1 MSEQDDPQDRKPT
14 KLVGGDKYGFKKV
27 EQSNYS
33 VLIEE
38 REYEE
43 TIEAEFSI
51 GPVETDAGQ
60 TFEINFEGESGIFS
74 AEDICKFA
82 SLLTRG
88 ISEATGSKLYITD
101 DGRVEIIPF

>member
-1 MSEQDDPQDRKPT
+1 MSEQEDRKPL
-14 KLVGGDKYGFKKV
+14 KLVGGDQYGFKKV

-38 REYEE
+38 KEYEE
-43 TIEAEFSI
+43 TI
-51 GPVETDAGQ
+51 GPVETDGGQ
-60 TFEINFEGESGIFS
+60 MYEINFEAESGIFS
-74 AEDICKFA
+74 IEDICKLA

-88 ISEATGSKLYITD
+88 ISDATGNKLYITD

>member
-1 MSEQDDPQDRKPT
+1 MSEQEDRKPL
-14 KLVGGDKYGFKKV
+14 KLVGGDQYGFKKV

-38 REYEE
+38 KEYEE
-43 TIEAEFSI
+43 TIESEFSI
-51 GPVETDAGQ
+51 GPVETDGGQ
-60 TFEINFEGESGIFS
+60 MYEINFEAESGIFS
-74 AEDICKFA
+74 IEDICKLA

-88 ISEATGSKLYITD
+88 ISDATGSKLYITD